1 MANRKVKSAR
11 RKPNS
16 LGGEIIVG
24 LENAVRYAKGSKAG
38 TVEHRVE
45 VPTRVDVRSVRAK
58 LGMSQQRFAERFGI
72 STATLRNWEQGRR
85 QPEGPARVLLT
96 IIDREPKAVRRALHV
111 EPVAQR

>member
-1 MANRKVKSAR
+1 MANRKAKSTR

-24 LENAVRYAKGSKAG
+24 LENAVRYAKGSRAG
-38 TVEHRVE
+38 TVEHRAE
-45 VPTRVDVRSVRAK
+45 VPGQVDVRSVRAK

-85 QPEGPARVLLT
+85 QPEGPARALLT
-96 IIDREPKAVRRALHV
+96 IIDREPEAVRRALHV
-111 EPVAQR
+111 GPVAQR